1 MPERHPVS
9 RGRCIETAKR
19 GPAAFPNAE
28 AVCLQAGRRLPA
40 VAELQ
45 TFRLREGQDFDTA
58 EYTSQAWTDANGS
71 TRPNVAMLVNPSGT
85 QTPTSVLAG
94 AAFRCVAAPNVAPP
108 SDDRE
113 AAAQSDLRNAAAA
126 ATACAAAND
135 GSYVECGTEAQ
146 LLSYGFDKSPDVTYV
161 NLTATASRWVSA
173 TQHND
178 GGSAYQFDTST
189 GEIQPVP
196 RF

>member
-1 MPERHPVS
+1 
-9 RGRCIETAKR
+9 
-19 GPAAFPNAE
+19 
-28 AVCLQAGRRLPA
+28 
-40 VAELQ
+40 
-45 TFRLREGQDFDTA
+45 
-58 EYTSQAWTDANGS
+58 
-71 TRPNVAMLVNPSGT
+71 
-85 QTPTSVLAG
+85 
-94 AAFRCVAAPNVAPP
+94 VAPP